1 MMAKRPVLGIISHQP
16 IAGSMAG
23 PAIRCWELARALAG
37 EAEVRLFS
45 PAPPEVT
52 ADDFQVIEYTD
63 GSLVEAVGGCDI
75 ILCQGYTLSHHPAL
89 KELGKYLIVDL
100 YVPLTFEGFE
110 QNAHLPADEQER
122 EYGRVFLAMLDQLA
136 AGHFFICAS
145 ERQRD
150 YWLGLLTA
158 LGRVTPDVYRVD
170 NTLRQLIDVVPFG
183 IIEGWPEATGR
194 VLKGV
199 HPGIGE
205 EDRLLLWG
213 GGIYNW
219 LDPLTPIRAMG
230 LLAESR
236 PEIKLYFMG
245 TRHPDPHVP
254 KMRAY
259 DEAVALSRE
268 LGLLDKSVFFN
279 QEWVPYDERGGYLLE
294 ADLGLNA
301 NILHSETRFSFRTRI
316 LDYIWAALPVV
327 TTEGDSLSELVG
339 VAELGRVVAAGDPQA
354 YAAAVER
361 LLDDEKLWLRCRGN
375 LEIIA
380 EDFRWSEITAPLK
393 HCLKRYESEAGGQLA
408 VRGAAAYQDAEL
420 DARQKE
426 VNRLQAAVEEKAG
439 HIEKLWQMV
448 EEKDN
453 HIANLQRMLRE
464 REKHMRDIAGR
475 VARKGARGASRA
487 GMRAASTLMKLAE
500 KRRGG
505 RGGR

>member
-1 MMAKRPVLGIISHQP
+1 MAERPVLGIISHQP
-16 IAGSMAG
+16 IAASMAG

-37 EAEVRLFS
+37 EAEVLLFS

-52 ADDFQVIEYTD
+52 ADDFRVIEYTD

-75 ILCQGYTLSHHPAL
+75 ILCQGYTLSHQPAL

-122 EYGRVFLAMLDQLA
+122 EHGRIFLAMLDQLA

-158 LGRVTPDVYRVD
+158 VGRVTPDVYRED
-170 NTLRQLIDVVPFG
+170 NSLRQLIDVVPFG
-183 IIEGWPEATGR
+183 IADGWPQATGR

-205 EDRLLLWG
+205 DDRLLLWG

-279 QEWVPYDERGGYLLE
+279 QEWVPYEERGSYLLE

-301 NILHSETRFSFRTRI
+301 NILHAETRFSFRTRM
-316 LDYIWAALPVV
+316 LDYIWAALPIV
-327 TTEGDSLSELVG
+327 TTEGDSLSEMAGAV
-339 VAELGRVVAAGDPQA
+339 ELGRMVAAGDPQA
-354 YAAAVER
+354 FAAAIER

-380 EDFRWSEITAPLK
+380 EDFRWSAVTGPLK
-393 HCLKRYESEAGGQLA
+393 RCLAEFDPQAAGRRQLQ
-408 VRGAAAYQDAEL
+408 GPAAYQQAEL

-426 VNRLQAAVEEKAG
+426 INRLQAAVEEKAG
-439 HIEKLWQMV
+439 HIERLWEMV
-448 EEKDN
+448 GEKDI
-453 HIANLQRMLRE
+453 HIDNLRRLLRE
-464 REKHMRDIAGR
+464 RDEYIRTLPRRLLKKSANE
-475 VARKGARGASRA
+475 ASRA
-487 GMRAASTLMKLAE
+487 GLKTVSLLVKMGRKM
-500 KRRGG
+500 GG
-505 RGGR
+505 RKDGK